1 VTQYNKVK
9 VNSPFS
15 LYGKNGARRILMN
28 ELTTSIDETIKTK
41 IYTIRGLQV
50 MLDRDLAELY
60 DVEAKRL
67 NEQVKRNSDRF
78 PLNFMFQLTEE
89 EHQNLMFQN
98 GTSSLR
104 SQNVTLD
111 TQDSLRSQNA
121 TLENGRGKHRKYL
134 PYVFTE
140 QGVAMLSAVLRSH
153 SAVQMSIHIIN
164 AFVEMRKFI
173 SNNALIFQRLDSLEQ
188 KQFKTDDKVEAILN
202 AIEDK
207 SIKPKQGIFYDGQV
221 YDAYVFISDLIKS
234 ADESIVLIDNY
245 IDDTVLT
252 LLSKREAKVKA
263 TIYTKN
269 ITKQL
274 ELDLQ
279 KHNAQYPTIE
289 LKKFD
294 SSHDRFLIIDAK
306 KVYHV
311 GASLKDLGKKWFAF
325 SKFDVGALDILGR
338 LK

>member
-1 VTQYNKVK
+1 
-9 VNSPFS
+9 
-15 LYGKNGARRILMN
+15 MN
-28 ELTTSIDETIKTK
+28 EITASIDDSIKTK
-41 IYTIRGLQV
+41 IYTIRGMQV
-50 MLDRDLAELY
+50 MLDSDLAELY
-60 DVEAKRL
+60 GVETKNL
-67 NEQVKRNSDRF
+67 NRAVNRNSERF
-78 PLNFMFQLTEE
+78 PSNFMFQLTEE
-89 EHQNLMFQN
+89 EYQ
-98 GTSSLR
+98 SLR
-104 SQNVTLD
+104 SQIATSSSSGSLRFQIGTID
-111 TQDSLRSQNA
+111 DEESLRSQVV

-140 QGVAMLSAVLRSH
+140 QGVAMLSAVLRSQT
-153 SAVQMSIHIIN
+153 AVQMSIHIIN
-164 AFVEMRKFI
+164 AFVEMRRFI

-188 KQFKTDDKVEAILN
+188 KQTKTDEKVEAILS

-221 YDAYVFISDLIKS
+221 YDAYIFVSNLIKS

-252 LLSKREAKVKA
+252 LLSKREAKVQA
-263 TIYTKN
+263 IIYSKN

-279 KHNAQYPTIE
+279 KHNAQYPNIE

-294 SSHDRFLIIDAK
+294 SSHDRFLIIDGK
-306 KVYHV
+306 EVYHI

-325 SKFDVGALDILGR
+325 SKLDMGVINIVER
-338 LK
+338 LEK

>member
-1 VTQYNKVK
+1 
-9 VNSPFS
+9 
-15 LYGKNGARRILMN
+15 MN

-50 MLDRDLAELY
+50 MLDSDLAELY
-60 DVEAKRL
+60 DVETKNL
-67 NEQVKRNSDRF
+67 NRAVNRNSDRF
-78 PLNFMFQLTEE
+78 PENFMFQLSEDE
-89 EHQNLMFQN
+89 YQN
-98 GTSSLR
+98 LR
-104 SQNVTLD
+104 SQFVTSSGSDFLRSQFATLETD
-111 TQDSLRSQNA
+111 DSLRYQIG

-140 QGVAMLSAVLRSH
+140 QGVAMLSAVLRSQT
-153 SAVQMSIHIIN
+153 AVQMSIHIIN
-164 AFVEMRKFI
+164 AFVEMRRFI

-207 SIKPKQGIFYDGQV
+207 SVKPKQGIFYDGQV
-221 YDAYVFISDLIKS
+221 YDAYIFVSDLIKS

-245 IDDTVLT
+245 VDDTILT
-252 LLSKREAKVKA
+252 LLSKREANVKT

-306 KVYHV
+306 EVYHI

-325 SKFDVGALDILGR
+325 SKFDMGALEILGR

>member
-1 VTQYNKVK
+1 
-9 VNSPFS
+9 
-15 LYGKNGARRILMN
+15 MN
-28 ELTTSIDETIKTK
+28 ELTASIDDSIKTK

-60 DVEAKRL
+60 GVETKAF
-67 NEQVKRNSDRF
+67 NQAVKRNEGRF
-78 PLNFMFQLTEE
+78 PSDFRFQLTGIEKNE
-89 EHQNLMFQN
+89 LVTNCDRLN
-98 GTSSLR
+98 SL
-104 SQNVTLD
+104 
-111 TQDSLRSQNA
+111 
-121 TLENGRGKHRKYL
+121 KHSTVN

-140 QGVAMLSAVLRSH
+140 QGVSMLSAVLKSTIAVDISVKIIRIF
-153 SAVQMSIHIIN
+153 VQMRQVI
-164 AFVEMRKFI
+164 A
-173 SNNALIFQRLDSLEQ
+173 SNSELFSKIEQIEKRQITYELKSDERFEKIFS
-188 KQFKTDDKVEAILN
+188 

-207 SIKPKQGIFYDGQV
+207 SVKPKQGIFYDGQV
-221 YDAYVFISDLIKS
+221 YDAYIFVSDLIKS
-234 ADESIVLIDNY
+234 ANESIVLIDNY
-245 IDDTVLT
+245 VDDTVLT

-279 KHNAQYPTIE
+279 KHNAQYPNIE

-294 SSHDRFLIIDAK
+294 SSHDRFLLIDSK
-306 KVYHV
+306 EVYHI

-325 SKFDVGALDILGR
+325 SKFDVGAMDILGR

>member
-1 VTQYNKVK
+1 
-9 VNSPFS
+9 
-15 LYGKNGARRILMN
+15 MN
-28 ELTTSIDETIKTK
+28 EVTASIDDSIKTK

-50 MLDRDLAELY
+50 ILDSDLAELY
-60 DVEAKRL
+60 GVETKNL
-67 NEQVKRNSDRF
+67 NRAVNRNSDRF
-78 PLNFMFQLTEE
+78 PQNFMFQLSEVEYQSLRSQFVTSSSSAS
-89 EHQNLMFQN
+89 LRFQN
-98 GTSSLR
+98 GTLDAEESFR
-104 SQNVTLD
+104 SQFV
-111 TQDSLRSQNA
+111 

-140 QGVAMLSAVLRSH
+140 QGVAMLSAVLRSQ

-173 SNNALIFQRLDSLEQ
+173 SNNAFIFQRLDILEQ
-188 KQFKTDDKVEAILN
+188 KQTKTDEKVEAILN

-221 YDAYVFISDLIKS
+221 YDAYLFVSDLIKS
-234 ADESIVLIDNY
+234 SKESIILIDNY
-245 IDDTVLT
+245 VDESVLT
-252 LLSKREAKVKA
+252 LLSKRDVKVKV

-274 ELDLQ
+274 ELDLL
-279 KHNAQYPTIE
+279 KYNVQYPKIE

-294 SSHDRFLIIDAK
+294 SAHDRFLLIDEK
-306 KVYHV
+306 EVYHI

-325 SKFDVGALDILGR
+325 SKLDMGVLNIIEK
-338 LK
+338 LKK

>member
-1 VTQYNKVK
+1 MNK
-9 VNSPFS
+9 
-15 LYGKNGARRILMN
+15 
-28 ELTTSIDETIKTK
+28 LTASIDETIKTK

-50 MLDRDLAELY
+50 MLDSDLAELY
-60 DVEAKRL
+60 DVESKRL

-78 PLNFMFQLTEE
+78 PPNFMFQLTEE
-89 EHQNLMFQN
+89 EDQNLIFQN
-98 GTSSLR
+98 GTLSEG
-104 SQNVTLD
+104 
-111 TQDSLRSQNA
+111 DSLRSQFATSSWVSQNA
-121 TLENGRGKHRKYL
+121 TPNQHGGRRYL

-140 QGVAMLSAVLRSH
+140 QGVAMLSAILRSQT
-153 SAVQMSIHIIN
+153 AVQMSIHIIN
-164 AFVEMRKFI
+164 AFVEMRRFI

-221 YDAYVFISDLIKS
+221 YDAYIFVSDLIKS
-234 ADESIVLIDNY
+234 TNESIILIDNY
-245 IDDTVLT
+245 VDDTVLT
-252 LLSKREAKVKA
+252 LLSKREANVKT

-269 ITKQL
+269 ITKQI

-279 KHNAQYPTIE
+279 KYNAQYPNIE

-306 KVYHV
+306 EVYHI

-325 SKFDVGALDILGR
+325 SKFDMGVLNILGK

>member
-1 VTQYNKVK
+1 
-9 VNSPFS
+9 
-15 LYGKNGARRILMN
+15 MN